1 MVNQLF
7 ISNGTLI
14 DGTGAEPVPNPGISI
29 SGNRITAVGPGAP
42 SPDVTVIDATGQYV
56 LPGLIDGHVHLSL
69 RQPVPGVFEPT
80 SAEIAALWATA
91 RLPEILR
98 SGVTSIS
105 VPGGRWFADVATRDM
120 VKAGIFPGPRIY
132 SAGTALTPTGGIF
145 DFSQSWDDHG
155 RPDSPGVICNSSD
168 EFVRE
173 VRRQW
178 KRGVDF
184 IKIADETWG
193 DIQAVSLDNMRAT
206 VEEAHNRNLE
216 VTIHARGAG
225 STRCAAIAGVD
236 WIMHADLATE
246 ADLEAVAE
254 AGMPIMPTFTGQLQW
269 YENQQQL
276 SYTRGQKSTTV
287 DRLSRQLQTAYAT
300 IRRAHEMGIPLLAG
314 TDFGNADFWEP
325 GSGHAREAEI
335 LVKEVGLTPMQAIE
349 SMTRLNAGT
358 VGLEGEVGVIAA
370 DKLADITIWRAD
382 PLADISVLQDRA
394 MLATVISDGGIV
406 DLEGA
411 GA

>member
-1 MVNQLF
+1 MNQLF

-14 DGTGAEPVPNPGISI
+14 DGTGTGAVPNPGISI
-29 SGNRITAVGPGAP
+29 SGNRITAVGDAEP
-42 SPDVTVIDATGQYV
+42 SPDATVIDATGQYV
-56 LPGLIDGHVHLSL
+56 MPGLIDAHVHLSL

-80 SAEIAALWATA
+80 SAEIAALWAAA

-132 SAGTALTPTGGIF
+132 AAGTALTPTGGIF
-145 DFSQSWDDHG
+145 DFSQSWDDDG

-168 EFVRE
+168 DFVRE

-236 WIMHADLATE
+236 WIMHADLAGE
-246 ADLEAVAE
+246 ADLEAVAA
-254 AGMPIMPTFTGQLQW
+254 AGVPIMPTFTGQLQW

-276 SYTRGQKSTTV
+276 SYARGTTSATV
-287 DRLSRQLQTAYAT
+287 QRLDRQLRTAYET
-300 IRRAHEMGIPLLAG
+300 IRRAHEMGITLLAG

-335 LVKEVGLTPMQAIE
+335 LVKEIGLTPMQAIE
-349 SMTRLNAGT
+349 AMTRLNAVT
-358 VGLEGEVGVIAA
+358 VGLDGEVGVIAA
-370 DKLADITIWRAD
+370 EMLADVTIWRAD
-382 PLADISVLQDRA
+382 PLADIGVLQDRS
-394 MLATVISDGGIV
+394 MLAVVIADGAPV
-406 DLEGA
+406 DLGSA
-411 GA
+411 DA